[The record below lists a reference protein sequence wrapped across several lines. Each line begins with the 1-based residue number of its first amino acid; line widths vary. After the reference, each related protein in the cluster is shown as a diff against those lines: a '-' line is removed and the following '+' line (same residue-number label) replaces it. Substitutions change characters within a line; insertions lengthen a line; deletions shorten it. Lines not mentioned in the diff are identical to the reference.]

1 MKEYLTIYLTINE
14 EKSTQPRNEL
24 SHDKICG
31 TRHAL
36 TEVDVCNGIN
46 DEYMMMMM
54 LLLLLLLLLFVL
66 WRMKKKNEDEG
77 RRSVLVLR
85 FT

>member
-36 TEVDVCNGIN
+36 TEVVVCNGIN
-46 DEYMMMMM
+46 DEYMMMM
-54 LLLLLLLLLFVL
+54 LLLLFVL

>member
-36 TEVDVCNGIN
+36 TEVEVCNGIN

-54 LLLLLLLLLFVL
+54 MMLLLLLLLFLVDL
-66 WRMKKKNEDEG
+66 VWIFLLGWRPRPASSPK
-77 RRSVLVLR
+77 
-85 FT
+85 